1 MQRYIL
7 IRVLQGIVTLFA
19 VSLIVFVLSRL
30 SGDPTTLLIDPQAT
44 PKDIAELKAKL
55 GLDRSYLEQ
64 YVIFITGAFRGDFGE
79 SIWYKE
85 PALSVFVEKLPNT
98 IELGLASLIITLLI
112 AVPIGVISAV
122 KKDTIF
128 DQAGKIFAL
137 FGQSAPIFWLGIVLM
152 LVFAV
157 TLRLLPTSGTGGFT
171 HLILPAVTLG
181 WYGNALIM
189 RITRS
194 SMLDVLDTEY
204 IKLARLSGLPEW
216 VVIWKHALKNAAIS
230 IVTAI
235 GLLLISLISGAVV
248 TETVFAWPGVGRTLV
263 ESINRRDFPVI
274 QTTVLLIAFGVVAI
288 NLLVDLVYAY
298 IDPRIRY
305 GE

>member
-1 MQRYIL
+1 
-7 IRVLQGIVTLFA
+7 VLQGIVTLLA

-44 PKDIAELKAKL
+44 PKDIAELKTKL
-55 GLDRSYLEQ
+55 GLDKSYLEQ
-64 YVIFITGAFRGDFGE
+64 YVIFITGALRGDFGQ

-85 PALSVFVEKLPNT
+85 PALSVFMEKLPNT
-98 IELGLASLIITLLI
+98 IKLGLASLIITLII
-112 AVPIGVISAV
+112 AVPIGVISAI

-128 DQAGKIFAL
+128 DHAGKIFAL

-157 TLRLLPTSGTGGFT
+157 TLRLLPTSGTGSFK

>member
-7 IRVLQGIVTLFA
+7 IRVLQGIGTLFA
-19 VSLIVFVLSRL
+19 VSLIVFILSRL

-55 GLDRSYLEQ
+55 GLDKSYFEQ
-64 YVIFITGAFRGDFGE
+64 YSVFITSAFRGDFGK
-79 SIWYKE
+79 SIWYQE
-85 PALSVFVEKLPNT
+85 PALNVFMEKLPNT
-98 IELGLASLIITLLI
+98 IELGLASLVITLII
-112 AVPIGVISAV
+112 AIPVGVISAV
-122 KKDTIF
+122 KKDSIF
-128 DQAGKIFAL
+128 DHVGKTFAL
-137 FGQSAPIFWLGIVLM
+137 LGQSAPIFWLGIVLM

-157 TLRLLPTSGTGGFT
+157 TLRLLPTSGTGDIT

-194 SMLDVLDTEY
+194 SMLDVLDSEY

-263 ESINRRDFPVI
+263 ESISRRDFPVI

-305 GE
+305 G

>member
-157 TLRLLPTSGTGGFT
+157 TLRLLPTSGTGSFK

>member
-1 MQRYIL
+1 
-7 IRVLQGIVTLFA
+7 
-19 VSLIVFVLSRL
+19 VLSRL

-44 PKDIAELKAKL
+44 PKDIAELKTKL
-55 GLDRSYLEQ
+55 GLDKSYLEQ
-64 YVIFITGAFRGDFGE
+64 YVIFITGALRGDFGQ

-85 PALSVFVEKLPNT
+85 PALSVFMEKLPNT
-98 IELGLASLIITLLI
+98 IKLGLASLIITLII
-112 AVPIGVISAV
+112 AVPIGVISAI

-128 DQAGKIFAL
+128 DHAGKIFAL

-157 TLRLLPTSGTGGFT
+157 TLRLLPTSGTGSFK